1 MDRLAPARALA
12 GHPIVLLTR
21 AGVVGKVFF
30 LPSRFFCMNRS
41 HRERS
46 REESNALRTA
56 FYEKFDR
63 GDLSLQEAARLMRGM
78 LGMTQAAFAA
88 HRGVSLR
95 TIQDLERGRG
105 RPSVESLNRI
115 VSIFGLEAWPVPG
128 GTPSL
133 VRKQREVVTSS
144 HFPVAGQETQP
155 VKALRGKRHAPDRAL
170 LQPVLRYSINTRGRD
185 FVVGDV
191 HGCFSML
198 DNELAARGFD
208 PGSDRLFSVG
218 DLIDR
223 GAESCAVLDVVQ
235 RHDIKAVRGNHEQG
249 ILDWALRDDI
259 DPRQVQA
266 MRDDPDQ
273 ALANWAYGDG
283 RTSELVYNGGQW
295 FIELYCA
302 EDSPVKARDIV
313 SYFSALPYAIE
324 VETAHGLVG
333 IVHAEVPC
341 DRWPEVTHTL
351 QTRRS
356 SQVRETVLWDR
367 SRWTGGRIQEHIE
380 GVSAV
385 IVGHTPHREI
395 RARGNVINIDTG
407 AVYRYLGN
415 QLTVLDLAD
424 IPEWLG

>member
-1 MDRLAPARALA
+1 M
-12 GHPIVLLTR
+12 TR
-21 AGVVGKVFF
+21 Y
-30 LPSRFFCMNRS
+30 
-41 HRERS
+41 HRERT
-46 REESNALRTA
+46 REEANALRRA
-56 FYEKFDR
+56 FYERFDR
-63 GDLSLQEAARLMRGM
+63 GELTLQEAARLMRRM
-78 LGMTQAAFAA
+78 FGMTQAAFAA

-95 TIQDLERGRG
+95 TIQNLERGRG

-115 VSIFGLEAWPVPG
+115 VSIFGLEAQAVPG
-128 GTPSL
+128 RTLSL
-133 VRKQREVVTSS
+133 ARRRREVVASS
-144 HFPVAGQETQP
+144 RDPVSAPETQP
-155 VKALRGKRHAPDRAL
+155 VKTLRERRQAPDRDSM
-170 LQPVLRYSINTRGRD
+170 QPVHRYSINSKGRD

-198 DNELAARGFD
+198 DAELAVRGFD
-208 PGSDRLFSVG
+208 PGRDRLFSVG

-223 GAESCAVLDVVQ
+223 GAESSAVLDAVH

-266 MRDDPDQ
+266 MRDNPDE

-283 RTSELVYNGGQW
+283 RTSDLVYNGGQW

-302 EDSPVKARDIV
+302 EDSPVKAHDIV

-324 VETAHGLVG
+324 VETTHGLVG
-333 IVHAEVPC
+333 IVHAEAPC
-341 DRWPEVTHTL
+341 DRWSDVTHVL
-351 QTRRS
+351 QGRRS

-367 SRWTGGRIQEHIE
+367 SRWTGGFVPEHIE

-395 RARGNVINIDTG
+395 RVRGNVIDIDTG
-407 AVYRYLGN
+407 AVYRYLSN
-415 QLTVLDLAD
+415 RLTVLDLAE
-424 IPEWLG
+424 IPEYLSEGRFGGPGGLD